1 MGAQLAPIWLH
12 DDTEEDLVGADWH
25 QEAIVRSVDGLQDH
39 AEIEGLP
46 WHVGNQLPL
55 AARKPDG
62 TRWRPAPDV
71 MVHPAAGPEPREEMA
86 VSVDGLPALVI
97 EVVSKSTW
105 RYDRDL
111 VRGKAWGYLAL
122 GIPELLLFDPSGEF
136 LDPPCQGW
144 RLENGTPRPWR
155 PDGEGRFHS
164 ALGVAFQAEGMRLR
178 VLDGRMRPI
187 PFRHERASAMAN
199 HERELERQRQ
209 VQQYEL
215 ERQRQAQQQ
224 ELERQ
229 RRIIAEREARISRLE
244 AELAA
249 LQDNDEG

>member
-25 QEAIVRSVDGLQDH
+25 QEAIVGSVDGLRDH
-39 AEIEGLP
+39 AETEGLP

-62 TRWRPAPDV
+62 TRWRPSPDV
-71 MVHPAAGPEPREEMA
+71 MVHLTAGPAPREEMSLRA
-86 VSVDGLPALVI
+86 DGLPALVI

-105 RYDRDL
+105 RYDQDL
-111 VRGKAWGYLAL
+111 VHGKAWGYLAL

-144 RLENGTPRPWR
+144 RLEEGTPQPWR
-155 PDGEGRFHS
+155 PDAEGRFHS
-164 ALGVAFQAEGMRLR
+164 ALGVTFQVEGMRLR
-178 VLDGRMRPI
+178 VLDNRMRPI
-187 PFRHERASAMAN
+187 PFRHEKTSAMAN
-199 HERELERQRQ
+199 HRRELERQRQ
-209 VQQYEL
+209 IIT
-215 ERQRQAQQQ
+215 ERD
-224 ELERQ
+224 
-229 RRIIAEREARISRLE
+229 ARIQRLE

-249 LQDNDEG
+249 LQGNNDD